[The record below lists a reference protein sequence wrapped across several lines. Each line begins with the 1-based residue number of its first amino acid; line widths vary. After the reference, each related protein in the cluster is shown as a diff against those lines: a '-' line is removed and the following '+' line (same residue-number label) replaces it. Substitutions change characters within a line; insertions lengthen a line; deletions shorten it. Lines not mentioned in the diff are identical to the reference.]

1 MDLRKL
7 IVVLSALLA
16 VSAVFVSCAVPYAA
30 DKQQE
35 AAFDMV
41 VNDEN
46 AVSRLP
52 EETEPKDTEKAEK
65 NPVRDTADTEKTET
79 APPETTVPET
89 NPSDTTASAP
99 EADVPPVDPIVLDY
113 ADYDPSIF
121 DNTLFIGDSR
131 TVGIKNNSNLGNAD
145 VFATKGLN
153 IFRVFN
159 ETVETGSAG
168 ETKLIPLLESKKYDK
183 VYIMLGINEIGY
195 NIDAIKNKYN
205 ALMETV
211 LSLQPDAT
219 VFMCANLHIT
229 HERSSHDS
237 TYNNARLDLINAF
250 MASFADG
257 ERVRY
262 LDVNTVFDDSNSA
275 LGKEYAADDFHLL
288 SRYYIQ
294 WGRWLA
300 LMT

>member
-7 IVVLSALLA
+7 IVAISALLA
-16 VSAVFVSCAVPYAA
+16 VSAVFVSCAVPYSAN
-30 DKQQE
+30 KQQE

-52 EETEPKDTEKAEK
+52 SETEAEDTQAVEK
-65 NPVRDTADTEKTET
+65 PCTQDTADTEKTET
-79 APPETTVPET
+79 APPETMLPEIE
-89 NPSDTTASAP
+89 PSDTTAPAP
-99 EADVPPVDPIVLDY
+99 ETDTPSFVPVSPDY

-121 DNTLFIGDSR
+121 DNALFIGDSR
-131 TVGIKNNSNLGNAD
+131 TVGIKNNSKLGNAD

-229 HERSSHDS
+229 HERSSRDS

-288 SRYYIQ
+288 SQYYIQ

-300 LMT
+300 SMT